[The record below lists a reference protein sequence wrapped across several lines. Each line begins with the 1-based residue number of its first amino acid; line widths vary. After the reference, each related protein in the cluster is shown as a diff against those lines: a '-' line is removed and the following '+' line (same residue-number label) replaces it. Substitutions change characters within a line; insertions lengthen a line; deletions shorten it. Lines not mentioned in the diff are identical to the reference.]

1 MASEPDPSPH
11 GDPLESARGILAGE
25 AVHSPDPHVRRYA
38 LFLAGRE
45 KNPAFKGIFLSAL
58 RDPDKGVRAQA
69 AAALGGLGEE
79 VVPDVVPLLSDPDWR
94 VRYRAAEILGMAKGR
109 GAVAALVAALADGKD
124 HVRYMAAKAL
134 GEIGDQSAVRP
145 LAGRLR
151 DENPYV
157 RKAAVIALGRLGSE
171 EGLGEIRRLE
181 GEERVD
187 FVREAARDVLSR
199 R

>member
-1 MASEPDPSPH
+1 MARQPVPSTP
-11 GDPLESARGILAGE
+11 GDAFGSARDILTGQA
-25 AVHSPDPHVRRYA
+25 AQSPDPHVRRYA

-45 KNPAFKGIFLSAL
+45 KNPAFKGLFLAAL

-69 AAALGGLGEE
+69 AAALGELGEA

-94 VRYRAAEILGMAKGR
+94 VRYRAAEILMMAKSR

-134 GEIGDQSAVRP
+134 GEAGDESAVRP

-151 DENPYV
+151 DENPHV
-157 RKAAVIALGRLGSE
+157 RKAAVISLGRLGSE
-171 EGLGEIRRLE
+171 EGIREIRRLE
-181 GEERVD
+181 GEEEVD
-187 FVREAARDVLSR
+187 FVCEAVREVLSR